1 MSRPRT
7 AFDGRIIFDHLQKT
21 AGQAVNAWLI
31 QALGEGCVT
40 PNLIGGH
47 RELIQRYGGSH
58 SIISGHISFNFGEQL
73 DPRYFYLT
81 ILRDPVDRCISWTYF
96 LSNNVPP
103 NSETLPLIEGA
114 RLFVDSAGAEIN
126 EAFQASISNLNT
138 EHFCRLGLATLG
150 TEEEKLASAKRVLDQ
165 YDVVGIYENMP
176 EFLDRVSALIG
187 INCPAELAAVNVTS
201 NRPAVDDA
209 ASALRL
215 RIEELNPLD
224 VALYEYAC
232 SKIKNA
238 PAVNVAEA
246 TPVPNRVWLPYASPA
261 PRSLITADIELLSTV
276 LREGDDIECGQVMS
290 FDVDFFATRG
300 ISELEAGIHIFDAD
314 RQWVFGTN
322 SILQDKK
329 IKDLSRGTYRVT
341 HHVQA
346 DFPAGSY
353 TAGFAFAERSAE
365 GTKELAWHHAICSF
379 TVRHPQR
386 SASVG
391 YSNPAFSM
399 AFYKTPKYNESRTIS
414 NPPNGFIRSII
425 ENLTIAAHSSTRIL
439 IEISNDSSQLWL
451 GDAFRPVSLSYHWL
465 TTQGERVVWDG
476 ERTPLPPQGI
486 VPGQQV
492 QLPMVVRAPEAPG
505 QYQLQLTLVQERV
518 GWFEELSEN
527 FIPATLTVEVV
538 DASAAAA
545 APV

>member
-1 MSRPRT
+1 MSRSRT
-7 AFDGRIIFDHLQKT
+7 AFDGRIIFDHLPKT

-58 SIISGHISFNFGEQL
+58 SIISGHISFDFGEQL

-81 ILRDPVDRCISWTYF
+81 ILRDPVDRCISWAYF
-96 LSNNVPP
+96 LLNNVPP

-126 EAFQASISNLNT
+126 EAFKATISNLNT
-138 EHFCRLGLATLG
+138 EHFYRLGLATFG

-165 YDVVGIYENMP
+165 YDVVGIYEKMP
-176 EFLDRVSALIG
+176 EFLARVSALIG
-187 INCPAELAAVNVTS
+187 IDCPAELAAVNVTS
-201 NRPAVDDA
+201 NRPAVGNA

-238 PAVNVAEA
+238 PAVNGAEA
-246 TPVPNRVWLPYASPA
+246 TPFPNRVWLPYASPA

-300 ISELEAGIHIFDAD
+300 ISELEAGIHIFDAN

-353 TAGFAFAERSAE
+353 TAGFAFAERNSE
-365 GTKELAWHHAICSF
+365 RTKELAWHHAICSF

-386 SASVG
+386 SSSVG
-391 YSNPAFSM
+391 YANPAFSM
-399 AFYKTPKYNESRTIS
+399 TFYKTEKYNESRTIS
-414 NPPNGFIRSII
+414 NPPNGFVRAAVDKLTVAARSSIDMVVDVF
-425 ENLTIAAHSSTRIL
+425 
-439 IEISNDSSQLWL
+439 NDSNQLWL

-465 TTQGERVVWDG
+465 TTQGERMFWDG

-486 VPGQQV
+486 VPGQQT
-492 QLPMVVRAPEAPG
+492 QLSMRVLAPEEPG
-505 QYQLQLTLVQERV
+505 QYQLQLSLVQERV
-518 GWFEELSEN
+518 GWFEQLSTN
-527 FIPATLTVEVV
+527 FIANTVQVEVI
-538 DASAAAA
+538 DGPAATA